1 MCAVEMNHES
11 KRKKIVLGTHS
22 CPTLRDPMD
31 HSPPGSS
38 VHGIFQAR
46 ILDPLLQGIFLTQ
59 RLNPGLL
66 NCLQILYHLSHQG
79 SPWIPYTSFFFFVSK
94 NTPIDIFIPTLS
106 LQEQIP
112 FLFVIERY
120 LTRVDYWH
128 LIPFLSQC
136 FSFLFIL
143 VAIHWIVSFTF
154 TVYVFLTI
162 YINVNHQ
169 QEQT

>member
-1 MCAVEMNHES
+1 MCAVEMKHES
-11 KRKKIVLGTHS
+11 KGKKIVLGTHS
-22 CPTLRDPMD
+22 CPNLRDPTD
-31 HSPPGSS
+31 CSLPGSS

-46 ILDPLLQGIFLTQ
+46 ILEWVAIPFSRVSSWPRDWTQ
-59 RLNPGLL
+59 VSWIAYRFFIIWATREAHGSHR
-66 NCLQILYHLSHQG
+66 HL
-79 SPWIPYTSFFFFVSK
+79 FFFFVSK

-128 LIPFLSQC
+128 VIPFLSQC

-162 YINVNHQ
+162 YININH
-169 QEQT
+169 